1 MKLHEAIKQLVT
13 QFGESVVTE
22 VRLANLLA
30 DLNGYQ
36 DYPAMKTVFKEVL
49 KAGYGQ
55 DFYSAYKTNPQKA
68 LNEEFSL
75 IKKIATETRFK
86 EDLISYSLDC
96 ILFAIGG
103 ITIINEPF
111 SKGFDPYSS
120 GPSDVLNNLS
130 SQLSALKKQYIDML
144 DRLPT
149 LPNNI
154 LRDAPGYYS
163 TKALNQLY
171 AIEAKIVAIL
181 QETNTFNEFKWCE
194 QKRKEKLESFKREKT
209 DALVK
214 SLNPKKD
221 EYIQSLKI
229 LLVIPHN
236 FFIKKS
242 GYYNRDGEQK
252 LNAIEEDIKLIYYN
266 MGKSY
271 NNWCEN
277 EKAKHLSKYKVN
289 TGNIARQI
297 FLKII
302 LPIIII
308 FGSGNAIISYMSSSN
323 DIDRFEQSIA
333 DGEQLVS
340 EGDYA
345 KALQVFSSARLNYNA
360 SFRTSHYKN
369 IACKYI
375 DSSIDNAVKKSLS
388 LTSNG
393 KLAESN
399 DLLNSLSQEIVS
411 ENPQN
416 LDKYNKAKTELSKAV
431 ENGLNNIIGN
441 ISNNNGKLDAKGRDV
456 LNELLKINPNDYWLN
471 FIKNK
476 EK

>member
-149 LPNNI
+149 LPNG
-154 LRDAPGYYS
+154 PS
-163 TKALNQLY
+163 
-171 AIEAKIVAIL
+171 
-181 QETNTFNEFKWCE
+181 
-194 QKRKEKLESFKREKT
+194 
-209 DALVK
+209 
-214 SLNPKKD
+214 
-221 EYIQSLKI
+221 
-229 LLVIPHN
+229 
-236 FFIKKS
+236 
-242 GYYNRDGEQK
+242 
-252 LNAIEEDIKLIYYN
+252 
-266 MGKSY
+266 
-271 NNWCEN
+271 
-277 EKAKHLSKYKVN
+277 
-289 TGNIARQI
+289 
-297 FLKII
+297 
-302 LPIIII
+302 
-308 FGSGNAIISYMSSSN
+308 
-323 DIDRFEQSIA
+323 
-333 DGEQLVS
+333 
-340 EGDYA
+340 
-345 KALQVFSSARLNYNA
+345 
-360 SFRTSHYKN
+360 
-369 IACKYI
+369 
-375 DSSIDNAVKKSLS
+375 
-388 LTSNG
+388 
-393 KLAESN
+393 
-399 DLLNSLSQEIVS
+399 
-411 ENPQN
+411 
-416 LDKYNKAKTELSKAV
+416 
-431 ENGLNNIIGN
+431 
-441 ISNNNGKLDAKGRDV
+441 DV
-456 LNELLKINPNDYWLN
+456 LNNLSSQLSALKKQYIDMLDRLPTLPNNAGLSDKVKFLLEGGELNGTKIHIPYWVCPIEIRYAMQCLEPCSQLYHHDSNTVWSRMDNMVFKNSYEQFFKEMAYNAFFLTMRWYYHFMLN
-471 FIKNK
+471 EKNSPSNGIYSNK
-476 EK
+476 HKQYYY

>member
-163 TKALNQLY
+163 TKALNQFTR
-171 AIEAKIVAIL
+171 V
-181 QETNTFNEFKWCE
+181 
-194 QKRKEKLESFKREKT
+194 R
-209 DALVK
+209 
-214 SLNPKKD
+214 
-221 EYIQSLKI
+221 
-229 LLVIPHN
+229 
-236 FFIKKS
+236 
-242 GYYNRDGEQK
+242 
-252 LNAIEEDIKLIYYN
+252 
-266 MGKSY
+266 
-271 NNWCEN
+271 
-277 EKAKHLSKYKVN
+277 
-289 TGNIARQI
+289 
-297 FLKII
+297 
-302 LPIIII
+302 
-308 FGSGNAIISYMSSSN
+308 
-323 DIDRFEQSIA
+323 
-333 DGEQLVS
+333 
-340 EGDYA
+340 
-345 KALQVFSSARLNYNA
+345 
-360 SFRTSHYKN
+360 
-369 IACKYI
+369 
-375 DSSIDNAVKKSLS
+375 
-388 LTSNG
+388 
-393 KLAESN
+393 
-399 DLLNSLSQEIVS
+399 
-411 ENPQN
+411 
-416 LDKYNKAKTELSKAV
+416 
-431 ENGLNNIIGN
+431 
-441 ISNNNGKLDAKGRDV
+441 
-456 LNELLKINPNDYWLN
+456 
-471 FIKNK
+471 
-476 EK
+476 